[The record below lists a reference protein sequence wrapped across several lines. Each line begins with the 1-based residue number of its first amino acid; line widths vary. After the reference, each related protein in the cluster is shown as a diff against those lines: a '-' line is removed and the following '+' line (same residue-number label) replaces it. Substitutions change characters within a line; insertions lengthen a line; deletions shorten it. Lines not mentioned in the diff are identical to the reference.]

1 LELISASIVK
11 SGLFVEFEDMYL
23 YILQKCVLNISAV
36 LEELVIR
43 LPAAMLAVYL
53 KENFK

>member
-1 LELISASIVK
+1 
-11 SGLFVEFEDMYL
+11 
-23 YILQKCVLNISAV
+23 VLNISAV

-53 KENFK
+53 